1 MRTLLKYFY
10 QLKRNQKGQSLVE
23 FALILPVLL
32 LLVFGII
39 QFGIIFNGQIS
50 VTSAAREGARVAVVS
65 GEVEARNRVK
75 NALAGALLVDFDHTD
90 PGNVIFSPTAP
101 PTSGEEWAVT
111 VKASVPILVPLLPG
125 LVGGT
130 DFNLEST
137 SVMRMEISS

>member
-1 MRTLLKYFY
+1 MLKYFY

-50 VTSAAREGARVAVVS
+50 VTSAAREGARVAVVL
-65 GEVEARNRVK
+65 GEAEARNRVE
-75 NALAGALLVDFDHTD
+75 NALAGALLVDFDPTD
-90 PGNVIFSPTAP
+90 PGNVIFTTEDPK
-101 PTSGEEWAVT
+101 SGNELAVT